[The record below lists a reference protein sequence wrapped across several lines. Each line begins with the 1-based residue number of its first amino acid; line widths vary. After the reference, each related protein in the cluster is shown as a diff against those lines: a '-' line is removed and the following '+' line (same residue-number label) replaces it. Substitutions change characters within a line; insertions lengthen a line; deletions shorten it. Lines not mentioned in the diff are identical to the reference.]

1 MAEKPT
7 TVAFHLITSMTEKLF
22 GCVPL
27 EKELSKLIKMIKDP
41 VLRSKTREFLE
52 NPRFKVKEIK
62 GKVGIA
68 FKESP
73 ASTTHHHAYER
84 GLVQHTVAVT
94 KLALSLCDIIE
105 DVYGGKLNRDVV
117 IAGSLLHD
125 IMKAPVYDVREY
137 GGYRLSSLGERL
149 DHLTLTIAELYR
161 RKFPLEVIHVVAAHH
176 GTHGPIS
183 PKTLEALIVHWADY
197 ADSQINFEMLDAARF
212 LIKDATG
219 EDVRNITSEKAFEIV
234 YAKAKRGRE
243 GVRQAWRKLKQK

>member
-1 MAEKPT
+1 MAESPAT
-7 TVAFHLITSMTEKLF
+7 TTFHLIISITERLF
-22 GCVPL
+22 GCISL
-27 EKELSKLIKMIKDP
+27 EKELSKLIQMIKDP

-52 NPRFKVKEIK
+52 KPRFKVKEIK
-62 GKVGIA
+62 GRVGIA

-73 ASTTHHHAYER
+73 ASRTHHHAYEK

-94 KLALSLCDIIE
+94 KLALNLCDIIE
-105 DVYGGKLNRDVV
+105 DVYGGNPNRDIV

-125 IMKAPVYDVREY
+125 IMKAPVYDVKEY

-161 RKFPLEVIHVVAAHH
+161 RKFPLEVIHAVAAHH
-176 GTHGPIS
+176 GVHGPIS

-197 ADSQINFEMLDAARF
+197 ADSQINFEILDAARF

-219 EDVRNITSEKAFEIV
+219 EEVKKLTSEQAFEIV
-234 YAKAKRGRE
+234 HAKAKKGRE
-243 GVRQAWRKLKQK
+243 GVRQAWKKLKQK